1 MTVYL
6 VYPWNL
12 NLNNIV
18 EDAVGFLTQSIKLQG
33 VPRNVI
39 FKKSLFLVKKSFAS
53 LSFSLKSILI

>member
-33 VPRNVI
+33 VPRNMI
-39 FKKSLFLVKKSFAS
+39 FNKSLFLVKKSFAS